1 MNIILTNSYEKG
13 NSRMD
18 VKIYE
23 YDAVIVGA
31 GLAGLAA
38 AKELTEAGKKT
49 AVITKLHPLRS
60 HSGAA
65 QGGINAALGKDD
77 STELHEFDTVKGSD
91 YLADQDCVE
100 FMCSKAPETIR
111 WAERMGAVFS
121 RDEEGDIAIRPFG
134 GQSKPRACYAKDR
147 TGLTLLQTIYEQ
159 ADRAGIEVFD
169 EWYCSDLIYED
180 GKVSGVVAYD
190 LRNSEPAIFN
200 AKVTMFATGGHG
212 RAYRF
217 NSNAHANTGDSLS
230 IVARHGLPLE
240 DMEFVQFHP
249 SGLGGSGVLISEAAR
264 GEGGRLFNSEGE
276 RFMTKYA
283 PNAME
288 LASRDVVS
296 RAIMEEVRQGKGVGK
311 DGQSVNIDLTHL
323 DPQIILTKLPE
334 LRELAI
340 AFQGQDMLKE
350 PIHISATAH
359 YSMGGIPT
367 NINCQVRK
375 SPTEMVEGF
384 YAAGEC
390 SCVSVHG
397 ANRLG
402 ANSVLEALLFGRHA
416 GETMVKQLDEG
427 IELRPAKVSDA
438 DNCINEMEKLRTSN
452 GKERVPALREELQ
465 IGMTKNAGVFRTKE
479 SLEMQLALI
488 NELLERFNDI
498 RIDDKSKTFNTDLQ
512 EATELGHMLEF
523 SKFIVHGALIRE
535 ESRGGHFREDFPT
548 RDDAKFMKHTYA
560 YMDKDFNMTHEWG
573 EVVQGKFEPM
583 ERKY

>member
-1 MNIILTNSYEKG
+1 MSI
-13 NSRMD
+13 
-18 VKIYE
+18 KIHE
-23 YDAVIVGA
+23 YDAVIVGS

-65 QGGINAALGKDD
+65 QGGINAALSPDD

-100 FMCSKAPETIR
+100 LMCTKAPETIR

-121 RDEEGDIAIRPFG
+121 RNEEGNIAIRPFG
-134 GQSKPRACYAKDR
+134 GQSKPRACFAKDR

-159 ADRAGIEVFD
+159 ANRAGIEVFD

-190 LRNSEPAIFN
+190 IKTSEPAIFN

-230 IVARHGLPLE
+230 IVARKGLPLE

-264 GEGGRLFNSEGE
+264 GEGGRLYNSEGE
-276 RFMTKYA
+276 RFMSKYA

-296 RAIMEEVRQGKGVGK
+296 RAIMEEVRQGRGVGK
-311 DGQSVNIDLTHL
+311 DGQSMNLDLTHL
-323 DPQIILTKLPE
+323 DPEIIYTKLPE

-340 AFQGQDMLKE
+340 AFQGQDMVKE
-350 PIHISATAH
+350 AIHISATAH
-359 YSMGGIPT
+359 YAMGGIPT
-367 NINCQVRK
+367 NINCQVEK
-375 SPTEMVEGF
+375 NAAKELVEGF

-402 ANSVLEALLFGRHA
+402 ANSLLEAMFFGRHA
-416 GETMVKQLDEG
+416 GENMVKAIDAG
-427 IELRPAKVSDA
+427 IELRPAKASDA
-438 DNCINEMEKLRTSN
+438 DACINEMRTILTSN
-452 GKERVPALREELQ
+452 GMERVPALREELQ
-465 IGMTKNAGVFRTKE
+465 AGMTKNAGVFRSKD
-479 SLEMQLALI
+479 SLEEQLVLI
-488 NELLERFNDI
+488 NELLGRFKGI

-523 SKFIVHGALIRE
+523 SKFIVDGALNRE
-535 ESRGGHFREDFPT
+535 ESRGGHYREDFT
-548 RDDAKFMKHTYA
+548 SRNDEKFMKHTYA
-560 YMDKDFNMTHEWG
+560 YMDKDFKMRSEWG
-573 EVVQGKFEPM
+573 EVVQGKFEPV

>member
-1 MNIILTNSYEKG
+1 MNDTS
-13 NSRMD
+13 D

-23 YDAVIVGA
+23 YDAVIVGS

-65 QGGINAALGKDD
+65 QGGINAALGAED

-100 FMCSKAPETIR
+100 LMCSKAPETIR
-111 WAERMGAVFS
+111 WAERMGTVFS
-121 RDEEGDIAIRPFG
+121 RDEKGDIAIRPFG

-147 TGLTLLQTIYEQ
+147 TGIALLQAIYEQ
-159 ADRAGIEVFD
+159 AFRAGVEIFD
-169 EWYCSDLIYED
+169 EWYAADLIYKD
-180 GKVSGVVAYD
+180 GKVSGVAAYD
-190 LRNSEPAIFN
+190 IRNSEPAIFN

-296 RAIMEEVRQGKGVGK
+296 RAIMEEVRQGRGVGK

-323 DPQIILTKLPE
+323 DPEIILTRLPE

-375 SPTEMVEGF
+375 NPDELVEGF

-402 ANSVLEALLFGRHA
+402 ANSVLEALFFGRHA
-416 GETMVKQLDEG
+416 GENMVKALDEG
-427 IELRPAKVSDA
+427 IELRPASTEDA
-438 DNCINEMEKLRTSN
+438 KTMLEEMHTLKTSN
-452 GKERVPALREELQ
+452 GMESVPKLREELQ
-465 IGMTKNAGVFRTKE
+465 IGMTADAGVFRSKE
-479 SLEMQLALI
+479 SLERQIKLI
-488 NELLERFNDI
+488 DDLLVRFKNI

-512 EATELGHMLEF
+512 EAIELGHMLEF
-523 SKFIVHGALIRE
+523 SKFIVVGALNRE
-535 ESRGGHFREDFPT
+535 ESRGGHYREDFPT
-548 RDDAKFMKHTYA
+548 RDDEKFLKHTYA
-560 YMDKDFNMTHEWG
+560 YMDKDYNISLDWG
-573 EVVQGKFEPM
+573 DVVLGKFEPK
-583 ERKY
+583 ERTY

>member
-1 MNIILTNSYEKG
+1 MNNTS
-13 NSRMD
+13 D

-38 AKELTEAGKKT
+38 AKELTEAGMKT

-65 QGGINAALGKDD
+65 QGGINAALDKDD

-121 RDEEGDIAIRPFG
+121 RNEEGNIAVRPFG
-134 GQSKPRACYAKDR
+134 GQSQPRACYAKDR

-169 EWYCSDLIYED
+169 EWYASDLIYKD

-190 LRNSEPAIFN
+190 IRDSKPAIFN

-264 GEGGRLFNSEGE
+264 GEGGRLFNSLGE
-276 RFMTKYA
+276 RFMEKYA

-296 RAIMEEVRQGKGVGK
+296 RAIMEEVRQGRGVGK

-367 NINCQVRK
+367 NINCQVQK
-375 SPTEMVEGF
+375 NGAGDLVEGF

-416 GETMVKQLDEG
+416 GENMVKQLNEG
-427 IELRPAKVSDA
+427 IELRKASVADA
-438 DNCINEMEKLRTSN
+438 DTMLAELNKLKTSN
-452 GKERVPALREELQ
+452 GKERVPLLRTILQ
-465 IGMTKNAGVFRTKE
+465 EGMTENAGVFRTKE
-479 SLEMQLALI
+479 SLEKQI
-488 NELLERFNDI
+488 KSIDSLLKKFNNI
-498 RIDDKSKTFNTDLQ
+498 RIDDKSNTFNTDLQ
-512 EATELGHMLEF
+512 EAIELGHMLEF
-523 SKFIVHGALIRE
+523 SKFIVNGALVRE

-548 RDDAKFMKHTYA
+548 RDDKNFLKHTYA
-560 YMDKDFNMTHEWG
+560 TMDKEFNITQEWG
-573 EVVQGKFEPM
+573 EVVLGKFEPK
-583 ERKY
+583 ERTY

>member
-1 MNIILTNSYEKG
+1 MSKNS
-13 NSRMD
+13 D
-18 VKIYE
+18 IKIYE
-23 YDAVIVGA
+23 YDAVVVGS

-100 FMCSKAPETIR
+100 LMCSKAPETIR

-121 RDEEGDIAIRPFG
+121 RDVEGDIAVRPFG
-134 GQSKPRACYAKDR
+134 GQSQPRACYAKDR

-169 EWYCSDLIYED
+169 EWYAGDIIYED
-180 GKVSGVVAYD
+180 GKVSGVVAYNI
-190 LRNSEPAIFN
+190 RNSEVAIFN
-200 AKVTMFATGGHG
+200 AKVTMFATGGNG
-212 RAYRF
+212 RLFRF

-276 RFMTKYA
+276 RFMSKYA

-323 DPQIILTKLPE
+323 DPEIILTRLPE

-375 SPTEMVEGF
+375 SPTELVEGF

-390 SCVSVHG
+390 ACVSVHG

-402 ANSVLEALLFGRHA
+402 ANSVLEAMLFGRHA
-416 GETMVKQLDEG
+416 GENMIKALDDG
-427 IELRPAKVSDA
+427 ATLRKASVSDA
-438 DNCINEMEKLRTSN
+438 DTFINEMNKIKTSGGNETVPRIRT
-452 GKERVPALREELQ
+452 ELQ
-465 IGMTKNAGVFRTKE
+465 NGMTADAGVFRTKE
-479 SLEMQLALI
+479 TLERQLKLI
-488 NELLERFNDI
+488 DELLERFNHI
-498 RIDDKSKTFNTDLQ
+498 RIDDKSNTFNTDLQ
-512 EATELGHMLEF
+512 EAMELGHMLE
-523 SKFIVHGALIRE
+523 SAKFVVVGALMRE

-548 RDDAKFMKHTYA
+548 RDDEKFLKHTYA
-560 YMDKDFNMTHEWG
+560 YMDKEYNIRTEWG
-573 EVVQGKFEPM
+573 DVVLGKFEPK
-583 ERKY
+583 ERTY

>member
-1 MNIILTNSYEKG
+1 MSI
-13 NSRMD
+13 
-18 VKIYE
+18 KIHE

-65 QGGINAALGKDD
+65 QGGINAALGADD

-100 FMCSKAPETIR
+100 LMCTKAPETIR

-121 RDEEGDIAIRPFG
+121 RNEEGNIAIRPFG
-134 GQSKPRACYAKDR
+134 GQSQPRACYAKDR

-159 ADRAGIEVFD
+159 AHRAGIEVFD

-180 GKVSGVVAYD
+180 GKVSGVVAYNIKD
-190 LRNSEPAIFN
+190 SKPAIFN

-230 IVARHGLPLE
+230 IVARKGLPLE

-323 DPQIILTKLPE
+323 DPEIILTKLPE

-367 NINCQVRK
+367 NINCQVEK
-375 SPTEMVEGF
+375 NANKELVEGF

-402 ANSVLEALLFGRHA
+402 ANSVLEAMLFGRHA
-416 GETMVKQLDEG
+416 GENMIKALDEG
-427 IELRPAKVSDA
+427 IELRPAKESDA
-438 DNCINEMEKLRTSN
+438 DACINEMNTLLTSN

-479 SLEMQLALI
+479 SLEEQLALI
-488 NELLERFNDI
+488 NELLERFKDI
-498 RIDDKSKTFNTDLQ
+498 RIDDKSKNFNTDLQ

-523 SKFIVHGALIRE
+523 SKFIVDGALNRE
-535 ESRGGHFREDFPT
+535 ESRGGHYREDFPT
-548 RDDAKFMKHTYA
+548 RDDEKFMKHTYA
-560 YMDKDFNMTHEWG
+560 YMDNDFNMRSEWG
-573 EVVQGKFEPM
+573 EVTQGKFEPM